1 MLDFITEKTDCWDYL
16 KSTDLPVFIYGMG
29 DGALKIMSVFERYG
43 IPLAGFFA
51 SDEFVRGHT
60 FQGHLVHTLSQ
71 IETLI
76 DDFVIVLAFAA
87 GYQSL
92 YDRINE
98 IAKRHI
104 LLAPDVP
111 VAGETLFTYKYCQK
125 NAEKIQSVYDM
136 LAEVKPQDLT
146 NFGLIPE
153 FVGRVPIV
161 VSLHPL
167 NEDALVNIL
176 TQPKNAII
184 KQYQKLI
191 AMDGVKLTVE
201 DGAVREIAN
210 TAIRLKTGARGLR
223 TIIEGFMTSVM
234 YKLPSEDNVAEVI
247 VTKEC
252 VTDKAEPKII
262 YKESA

>member
-1 MLDFITEKTDCWDYL
+1 ML
-16 KSTDLPVFIYGMG
+16 
-29 DGALKIMSVFERYG
+29 
-43 IPLAGFFA
+43 
-51 SDEFVRGHT
+51 SD
-60 FQGHLVHTLSQ
+60 
-71 IETLI
+71 
-76 DDFVIVLAFAA
+76 
-87 GYQSL
+87 
-92 YDRINE
+92 
-98 IAKRHI
+98 
-104 LLAPDVP
+104 
-111 VAGETLFTYKYCQK
+111 
-125 NAEKIQSVYDM
+125 
-136 LAEVKPQDLT
+136 VKPQDLT
-146 NFGLIPE
+146 SFGLIPE

-223 TIIEGFMTSVM
+223 TIIESFMTSVM
-234 YKLPSEDNVAEVI
+234 YKLPSEKNIKEVV

-252 VTDKAEPKII
+252 VTSNAEPKLI
-262 YKESA
+262 YEETA

>member
-1 MLDFITEKTDCWDYL
+1 MQKRRDNTSLGFGGTVNANEENVYEML
-16 KSTDLPVFIYGMG
+16 
-29 DGALKIMSVFERYG
+29 
-43 IPLAGFFA
+43 
-51 SDEFVRGHT
+51 SD
-60 FQGHLVHTLSQ
+60 
-71 IETLI
+71 
-76 DDFVIVLAFAA
+76 
-87 GYQSL
+87 
-92 YDRINE
+92 
-98 IAKRHI
+98 
-104 LLAPDVP
+104 
-111 VAGETLFTYKYCQK
+111 
-125 NAEKIQSVYDM
+125 
-136 LAEVKPQDLT
+136 VKPQDLT

-176 TQPKNAII
+176 TQPRNAII

-191 AMDGVKLTVE
+191 AMDVVKLTVD

-234 YKLPSEDNVAEVI
+234 YKIPSEKDVEEVI

-252 VTDKAEPKII
+252 VTEKAEPKII
-262 YKESA
+262 YKRTA